1 MGSILAE
8 CPVCHQKQAARNK
21 ACKCGLNLDDA
32 KKSKRVRYWITYRM
46 PDGKQRRESVAT
58 FEGLSQYSVKDA
70 RGALSKREV
79 QKKEK
84 RLFDMVPES
93 ETTFCELAEWYQSL
107 PKVKKLRSYKRVE
120 IALSNFNSVFGTR
133 LVGDIK
139 LADLEAYQ
147 EKRFG
152 EGLSPAT
159 VDMEITIAKTMVT
172 KAFDNEKVGGDA
184 LKAFR
189 TIGKTL
195 KKGANARTR
204 KLTIDEY
211 LSLIREAPS
220 HLRAAILIGFNT
232 GMRLGEI
239 RKLKWTQLDRKT
251 GFIRLSANDT
261 KEKSPKAIPI
271 NHHVE
276 RVLKEIPRALNGYVI
291 TYKGQLIAQ
300 AGGLRRSFK
309 TACKKAGIS
318 FGRGELDGITFHDIR
333 RTVKTNMLK
342 AGVSKVYRDTLLG
355 HSLKGMDKHYMVPD
369 ENDLIRAMNQY
380 TKWLDD
386 QLNVDQIVD
395 QEQKKVS

>member
-1 MGSILAE
+1 
-8 CPVCHQKQAARNK
+8 
-21 ACKCGLNLDDA
+21 
-32 KKSKRVRYWITYRM
+32 
-46 PDGKQRRESVAT
+46 
-58 FEGLSQYSVKDA
+58 
-70 RGALSKREV
+70 
-79 QKKEK
+79 
-84 RLFDMVPES
+84 
-93 ETTFCELAEWYQSL
+93 
-107 PKVKKLRSYKRVE
+107 
-120 IALSNFNSVFGTR
+120 
-133 LVGDIK
+133 
-139 LADLEAYQ
+139 
-147 EKRFG
+147 
-152 EGLSPAT
+152 
-159 VDMEITIAKTMVT
+159 
-172 KAFDNEKVGGDA
+172 
-184 LKAFR
+184 
-189 TIGKTL
+189 
-195 KKGANARTR
+195 
-204 KLTIDEY
+204 
-211 LSLIREAPS
+211 
-220 HLRAAILIGFNT
+220 
-232 GMRLGEI
+232 MRLGEI

-318 FGRGELDGITFHDIR
+318 FGRGERDGITFHDIR